1 MSWKQLVAMGGV
13 FYLTFVFLRICCP
26 AGDKFVIVAV
36 SAFFTFFV
44 VKSFVYTLE
53 WRKETKKFKKLGVRV
68 PEERKEEKW
77 DYVVDPAFSDD
88 PANVWYEPPFES

>member
-1 MSWKQLVAMGGV
+1 MREFFAGV
-13 FYLTFVFLRICCP
+13 IIFIISFLGARGLFIKWGILP
-26 AGDKFVIVAV
+26 NLIVAC
-36 SAFFTFFV
+36 V
-44 VKSFVYTLE
+44 VTLAVMKLWQ
-53 WRKETKKFKKLGVRV
+53 WRREVKEFKKLGVWV